1 MSAPRVAESEKK
13 GSESYLGRFHSRH
26 GSYGTIDVAARLEGT
41 VASPLENPER
51 LFPRRGQVEI
61 HGVIVTKLSA
71 GDWIRF
77 DAAVNTR
84 PRGPDFKAVRWS
96 WLARVAAT
104 DPLSSEEARVL
115 LSRTGWRGSEVA
127 GRWAF
132 RLSDGRAVVVSLRR
146 ERDGMLRMPRHSLAS
161 VAVHPLDDERLLR
174 PSENDHPLYEIAD
187 DEASELLD
195 WSEQADH
202 IAHVV
207 RALGGFGDAR
217 LDEIIA
223 WLELHADPTTGRVS
237 ATGAEHGP
245 ALDAA
250 RSGELARR
258 LRADRDLMAEY
269 LAAAR
274 SDPLVAAAI
283 EEAARDGLEEERRA
297 LRADLDGELQQ
308 SRAAAVE
315 TLEQEIADLRAKLG
329 TALDDELAEIRQ
341 ESAQRIEQ
349 EREAAHAAL
358 SADLADRERAAVAK
372 LEEALATRRRE
383 LEEEIA
389 RGSERVA
396 DLESEEETARA
407 RLAAANSE
415 IAELEGRADTLRGDL
430 DRLSAASA
438 HQARSPS
445 ALPPGRPA
453 PPPMPAPT
461 GLVVRD
467 EVCAA
472 VRRQILLSESGR
484 ELMLELLSLML
495 AGEIPILTGPDVDD
509 FLLVAGRL
517 AAPAR
522 TAVLEAD
529 PMLVSYEDLWA
540 RPGSGAA
547 TVFASAAAAADRDG
561 AATLAVIRGIERSG
575 ARFWYPTLRQSV
587 GLLPRPLLI
596 CATVVNAESEEIAA
610 LPADSC
616 SLTIDGALANGAYL
630 AAPGVLG
637 PESAGAGLDPGSAP
651 ADYRQAAAE
660 LPDFSPDLSI
670 SQALRAARVFAESL
684 AFTGDQAIA
693 QKFARTFAASIGRS
707 APFTPD

>member
-1 MSAPRVAESEKK
+1 MNAPTVTESEKK

-26 GSYGTIDVAARLEGT
+26 GSYGTIDVAARLEGS
-41 VASPLENPER
+41 VASPLENAER

-61 HGVIVTKLSA
+61 HGAIVTKLSP

-77 DAAVNTR
+77 DAAANTR
-84 PRGPDFKAVRWS
+84 PRAPDFKAVRYS

-104 DPLSSEEARVL
+104 EPLSPEEARVL
-115 LSRTGWRGSEVA
+115 LSRTGWRGSELA

-132 RLSDGRAVVVSLRR
+132 RLSGGRAVVVSLRR
-146 ERDGMLRMPRHSLAS
+146 ERDGTLRMPRHSLAS
-161 VAVHPLDDERLLR
+161 VVVHPLDEERLLK
-174 PSENDHPLYEIAD
+174 PSDEDHPLYEVPD

-207 RALGGFGDAR
+207 GALGGFDDAR
-217 LDEIIA
+217 LEEIIT

-258 LRADRDLMAEY
+258 LRADRDLMAQY

-308 SRAAAVE
+308 ARAAAVE
-315 TLEQEIADLRAKLG
+315 ALENESADRRAKLG
-329 TALDDELAEIRQ
+329 TALDEELAGLRQ
-341 ESAQRIEQ
+341 ETARRIEQ

-358 SADLADRERAAVAK
+358 DADLADRERLAVAK
-372 LEEALATRRRE
+372 LEETLTTRRRE

-396 DLESEEETARA
+396 ELGSEEESARA
-407 RLAAANSE
+407 RLAAAIGE
-415 IAELEGRADTLRGDL
+415 IAELEGRADRLRGDL
-430 DRLSAASA
+430 DRLSAAFPRQA
-438 HQARSPS
+438 HSSGPA
-445 ALPPGRPA
+445 PPGRPA
-453 PPPMPAPT
+453 LPSMPAPV
-461 GLVVRD
+461 GLVARD

-495 AGEIPILTGPDVDD
+495 AGEIPILTGTDVDD

-522 TAVLEAD
+522 TAALEAD
-529 PMLVSYEDLWA
+529 PTLVSYEDLWA
-540 RPGSGAA
+540 RPGSGAP
-547 TVFASAAAAADRDG
+547 TIFANAAAAADRDG

-596 CATVVNAESEEIAA
+596 CATVIDAESEEVAA

-616 SLTIDGALANGAYL
+616 SLTIEGALADGAYL

-637 PESAGAGLDPGSAP
+637 PESAGGALDPGPPP
-651 ADYRQAAAE
+651 ADYRQAVAE
-660 LPDFSPDLSI
+660 LPDFSPDLSVG
-670 SQALRAARVFAESL
+670 QALRAARVFAESRAL
-684 AFTGDQAIA
+684 TGDQAIA
-693 QKFARTFAASIGRS
+693 QKFARTFAASIARS